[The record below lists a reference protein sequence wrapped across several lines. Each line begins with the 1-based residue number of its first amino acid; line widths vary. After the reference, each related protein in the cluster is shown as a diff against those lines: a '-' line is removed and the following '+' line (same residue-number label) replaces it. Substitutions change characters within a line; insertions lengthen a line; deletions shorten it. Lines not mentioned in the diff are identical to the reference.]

1 MPNPMINRPKTV
13 HYSPVTLFMALLISG
28 SLWVNSLATPSAAT
42 ALATRTQDLRHPNKK
57 RYLLKI
63 DQQLHDLEARIGHLR
78 ARRRSLRGSERDRLS
93 ANIRMLQDKLHGAR
107 SLWKRMQQ
115 SESEWLKRKKELDT
129 KVIRLQ
135 KSVTY
140 VINTLSSTP
149 TTPGRDGVNQNVH

>member
-1 MPNPMINRPKTV
+1 MSPSMPNPMINRPKTV

-57 RYLLKI
+57 RYLHQI
-63 DQQLHDLEARIGHLR
+63 DQQLQDLERRIGGLR
-78 ARRRSLRGSERDRLS
+78 AQKRSFKGPQRERLSSNVRMLEGKLHVARSLRNQL
-93 ANIRMLQDKLHGAR
+93 AR
-107 SLWKRMQQ
+107 SKG
-115 SESEWLKRKKELDT
+115 EWLKRKKELDT

-140 VINTLSSTP
+140 VINTLS
-149 TTPGRDGVNQNVH
+149 